1 MACLGCGRGW
11 IFRHLQPA
19 TFGMTMESGT
29 KTQFGMNI
37 LIVDDIPSNIDILRG
52 ILEKEGYIIFA
63 TSSGDRVPE
72 ILSRTLPDLILLDAH
87 LEGTDSFAL
96 SRQLKS
102 QPVTADIPIVFL
114 LGQTSIE
121 EIDKCYLSG
130 GADYITKPFRQ
141 DEVLARTHNQLRV
154 QELKQEKKLLMK
166 EMSQKLAAAKIP
178 GMLGKDL
185 IQELY
190 KWEAIRYQRIKVPFT
205 VMMGHIDDWQDK
217 FAAEP
222 PESQEK
228 LRHDLGTKL
237 NGHCRILDAIGE
249 WNPQRFFILL
259 PGTQLE
265 GAVVVARK
273 FQTILKNTLF
283 RVGSMDVAVS
293 MSFGLCQYPN
303 GNGKE
308 LDERLTQTIEGTE
321 HQLNQAVRS
330 GKSQICFAPVEN
342 V

>member
-1 MACLGCGRGW
+1 
-11 IFRHLQPA
+11 
-19 TFGMTMESGT
+19 MESGARA
-29 KTQFGMNI
+29 QFGMNI

-52 ILEKEGYIIFA
+52 ILEREGYIIFA
-63 TSSGDRVPE
+63 TSSGERVPE

-87 LEGTDSFAL
+87 LEGTDSFEL

-102 QPVTADIPIVFL
+102 QPLTADIPIVFL

-130 GADYITKPFRQ
+130 GADYIAKPFRQ
-141 DEVLARTHNQLRV
+141 DEVLARTHNQLRI
-154 QELKQEKKLLMK
+154 QELKQEKKLLIK
-166 EMSQKLAAAKIP
+166 EMSQKLAAAKVP
-178 GMLGKDL
+178 GVLDKDL

-190 KWEAIRYQRIKVPFT
+190 KWEAIRYDRIKVPFT
-205 VMMGHIDDWQDK
+205 VMMGHIDDWEGN
-217 FAAEP
+217 FAEEP
-222 PESQEK
+222 GQKQEK
-228 LRHDLGTKL
+228 LRQDIGNKL

-249 WNPQRFFILL
+249 WSPQRFFILL

-273 FQTILKNTLF
+273 FQTILKNSLF

-293 MSFGLCQYPN
+293 MSFGLCQYPI
-303 GNGKE
+303 GNAKGLE
-308 LDERLTQTIEGTE
+308 ERLAQTIESTE

-330 GKSQICFAPVEN
+330 GKSQICFAPVE
-342 V
+342 VV

>member
-1 MACLGCGRGW
+1 
-11 IFRHLQPA
+11 
-19 TFGMTMESGT
+19 MESSS
-29 KTQFGMNI
+29 KTLFGMNI

-63 TSSGDRVPE
+63 TSSGERVPE

-87 LEGTDSFAL
+87 LEGTNSFEL
-96 SRQLKS
+96 SRRLKS

-154 QELKQEKKLLMK
+154 QELKREKKLLMK
-166 EMSQKLAAAKIP
+166 EMSQKFAAAKNP
-178 GMLGKDL
+178 GVLDKEL

-205 VMMGHIDDWQDK
+205 LMMGHIDDWRDR
-217 FAAEP
+217 FAL
-222 PESQEK
+222 ESTDHQQTLRHELGEK
-228 LRHDLGTKL
+228 L
-237 NGHCRILDAIGE
+237 NYHCRILDAIGE

-283 RVGSMDVAVS
+283 RVGSMDMAVS

-308 LDERLTQTIEGTE
+308 VEERLAQTIEGTE
-321 HQLNQAVRS
+321 QQLNQAVRS
-330 GKSQICFAPVEN
+330 GKSQICFAPVDPAEPRSD
-342 V
+342 